1 MNSKWPTVSLR
12 KALTPISRSESVDPE
27 RTYHI
32 LGAHWYAEGLYTK
45 EIAKGSLIRASKVY
59 RIEQGDFVYNRL
71 FAWKGSFA
79 VATEENHGCYVSN
92 EFPAFAINSDL
103 LDPQYLW
110 RYFSRASTWEEAL
123 GLSTGGTPTSRN
135 RLKEE
140 KLLAMEIPLP
150 PIEEQRRI
158 VARIEELAARI
169 EEARELRRRAVEETG
184 ALLIVA
190 SKRFFSQN
198 NVQKPKKELKDLA
211 TRITK
216 GESPEWQGFTYQ
228 DDGPQFVRSENVL
241 WGRLDLSKRISIPIE
256 FHKKLNRSQLR
267 PGDVLINL
275 VGASIGRSCVVPS
288 SLGDAN
294 INQAVAVIS
303 PNFKLLDS
311 EYLMHF
317 LLSAPAQEIIHG
329 GKVETARPNISLSD
343 IRNLVLPVPSLTE
356 QRSIINY
363 LKGLQS
369 KLDAL
374 RRHQAETAAAL
385 EALLPA
391 VLERGFRGEL

>member
-169 EEARELRRRAVEETG
+169 EEARELRRRAVEEARAFWRQTMASSFTPTDDISTTIEDVCEDIIDNLHSTPKYNGNDYPCIRSQDVGWGTINYSTALRTDKEEFLERTRRGEPCVGDILYVREGDVGRCAVVDGSQRFSLGQRVMMLRPDNEKIDSRFLMIQLMSEPVLHNQVLSAMTG
-184 ALLIVA
+184 TTSHHVNIKHIRRVRINLPPLREQHLIVA
-190 SKRFFSQN
+190 HF
-198 NVQKPKKELKDLA
+198 
-211 TRITK
+211 
-216 GESPEWQGFTYQ
+216 
-228 DDGPQFVRSENVL
+228 DG
-241 WGRLDLSKRISIPIE
+241 
-256 FHKKLNRSQLR
+256 LN
-267 PGDVLINL
+267 
-275 VGASIGRSCVVPS
+275 
-288 SLGDAN
+288 
-294 INQAVAVIS
+294 
-303 PNFKLLDS
+303 
-311 EYLMHF
+311 
-317 LLSAPAQEIIHG
+317 
-329 GKVETARPNISLSD
+329 
-343 IRNLVLPVPSLTE
+343 
-356 QRSIINY
+356 
-363 LKGLQS
+363 S

-374 RRHQAETAAAL
+374 RRHQSETSAAL

-391 VLERGFRGEL
+391 VLERAFRGVL